1 MGQSRIRRWFWA
13 LSSWEFF
20 DLPPLS
26 LSFESIVLDDPSYVT
41 SSFDAYVDTNK
52 DYVTQFTESSTG
64 PIIGDV
70 PMSGGRMVGGIVCTQ
85 VAFGAEW
92 RVRAKA
98 LQARLTELK
107 TTIAAREV

>member
-1 MGQSRIRRWFWA
+1 
-13 LSSWEFF
+13 
-20 DLPPLS
+20 
-26 LSFESIVLDDPSYVT
+26 
-41 SSFDAYVDTNK
+41 
-52 DYVTQFTESSTG
+52 
-64 PIIGDV
+64 
-70 PMSGGRMVGGIVCTQ
+70 MSGGRMVGGIVCTQ